1 MKISKEQIVGF
12 IIIALFFVLI
22 GFTVELPVIGFA
34 PKKVTLFEAVSP
46 IELFFICLTITL
58 VYFLM
63 TYFISP
69 SGVLQQLKSYKEPFQ
84 RVQNEKFKYWI
95 DSLLYEDELQKQNHL
110 FDVESIQGR
119 IESGRINV
127 LVETA
132 NLNDMTVSTFLKH
145 LTTEAEINL
154 TNAKTKM
161 ELTKVH
167 NDLDIQRDIS
177 GYVKELKEQEVK
189 KAKAETE
196 AFEQKMKQEQKKYTT
211 NDKV

>member
-1 MKISKEQIVGF
+1 
-12 IIIALFFVLI
+12 
-22 GFTVELPVIGFA
+22 
-34 PKKVTLFEAVSP
+34 
-46 IELFFICLTITL
+46 
-58 VYFLM
+58 M

-69 SGVLQQLKSYKEPFQ
+69 SGVLQQLKSYKEPLQ
-84 RVQNEKFKYWI
+84 RVQNEKFEYWI
-95 DSLLYEDELQKQNHL
+95 DSLLYEDELQKQNHI
-110 FDVESIQGR
+110 FDVESIHGR

-132 NLNDMTVSTFLKH
+132 KLNDMTVSTFLKH
-145 LTTEAEINL
+145 LTTEAKVNL
-154 TNAKTKM
+154 TNAQTEMEKTKAETLM
-161 ELTKVH
+161 LAIKGIEKFPPIWQAYIIACVIGTTREFH

-177 GYVKELKEQEVK
+177 GYVKDLKEQEVK